1 MIRIITA
8 LLLIIGIVGA
18 IKAQNNDRTLTGI
31 VTSSEDAA
39 PLEGVSVFIK
49 GTNAS
54 SGTQADGIYYIKV
67 KPSDSVVV
75 FQLDGYEKQEVKIS
89 GNAEINIGLKRL
101 PQVFLYDDQ
110 KYKNVPAD
118 VIKANFLR

>member
-8 LLLIIGIVGA
+8 LLLIIGIVG
-18 IKAQNNDRTLTGI
+18 IINAQNNDRTLTGI

-89 GNAEINIGLKRL
+89 GHAEINIGLKRL

-118 VIKANFLR
+118 VIKASFLR

>member
-8 LLLIIGIVGA
+8 LLLIIGIVG
-18 IKAQNNDRTLTGI
+18 IINAQNNDRTLTGI

-101 PQVFLYDDQ
+101 PQMVLYDDQ
-110 KYKNVPAD
+110 KYKNVPVD

>member
-8 LLLIIGIVGA
+8 LFLAIGIVG
-18 IKAQNNDRTLTGI
+18 IINAQNNDRTLTGI

>member
-1 MIRIITA
+1 M
-8 LLLIIGIVGA
+8 
-18 IKAQNNDRTLTGI
+18 
-31 VTSSEDAA
+31 
-39 PLEGVSVFIK
+39 SVLIK

>member
-118 VIKANFLR
+118 VIKASFLR

>member
-8 LLLIIGIVGA
+8 LLLVIGIVG
-18 IKAQNNDRTLTGI
+18 IINAQNNDRTLTGI

-110 KYKNVPAD
+110 KYKNVPED
-118 VIKANFLR
+118 VIKASFLR

>member
-8 LLLIIGIVGA
+8 LLLIIGIVG
-18 IKAQNNDRTLTGI
+18 IINAQNNDRTLTGI

-110 KYKNVPAD
+110 KYKNVPTD
-118 VIKANFLR
+118 VIKASFLR

>member
-8 LLLIIGIVGA
+8 LLLIIGIVG
-18 IKAQNNDRTLTGI
+18 IINAQNNDRTLTGI

-118 VIKANFLR
+118 VIKASFLR

>member
-1 MIRIITA
+1 MLRIITG
-8 LLLIIGIVGA
+8 LLLIVGVTGT

-75 FQLDGYEKQEVKIS
+75 FKLDGYEKQEVKIT
-89 GNAEINIGLKRL
+89 GNTEINIGLKRL
-101 PQVFLYDDQ
+101 PELAFYDEQ
-110 KYKNVPAD
+110 KYKYKPA
-118 VIKANFLR
+118 VFTGAIFLR